1 MNKLNE
7 LAVKY
12 GTDKKIKDG
21 VPCHGTLYGHGYTP
35 IYHEIL
41 KDIVVKSM
49 MEIGVFRGNSIKMWD
64 EYFNYNCHITGVD
77 HSIKNANK
85 IELEKNNIRIL
96 IGKQGDKD
104 FLITLCDREY
114 DFIVDDGSHKTEDH
128 IASFCTLFESLSAGG
143 LYCIED
149 LQVAEK
155 TVEIFQSIRDGG
167 NAHSAYIP
175 ITLTQSISK
184 IEFYVNNK
192 LCAIHKKR

>member
-12 GTDKKIKDG
+12 GTDKKVKDG
-21 VPCHGTLYGHGYTP
+21 IPCHGTLYGHGYTP
-35 IYHEIL
+35 IYHELL
-41 KDIVVKSM
+41 KNLVVKNM

-64 EYFNYNCHITGVD
+64 EYFDYNCHITGID

-96 IGKQGDKD
+96 IGKQGDRE
-104 FLITLCDREY
+104 FLRTLCDRKY
-114 DFIVDDGSHKTEDH
+114 DLIVDDGSHKTEDH
-128 IASFCTLFESLSAGG
+128 IVSFCGLFESVAAGG

-155 TVEIFQSIRDGG
+155 TVEIFKSISNNG
-167 NAHSAYIP
+167 HMHTEYIP
-175 ITLTQSISK
+175 KNLTDCILK
-184 IEFYVNNK
+184 IEFYVKNK
-192 LCAIHKKR
+192 LCIIHKKG